1 MPESF
6 SIKMLEARITLA
18 EGGFDPGTGQA
29 ANTKIFRLG
38 MDAEVSKPGGKE
50 KNKCSLKI
58 YNMRLEDMEK
68 LTTLAF
74 DPLAVKKNR
83 LVLLAGD
90 GTTMSQVFQGD
101 ITSAVPNFSGD
112 ATAKFEIQ
120 AVTGF
125 VATVTPEK
133 TLTAEGSQDVAQLL
147 QRLAGQMG
155 LTFKNR
161 GVEGVQL
168 RNIAFVG
175 GAHEQAREI
184 AEAARIQMILDDGE
198 MIIGPMGKLR
208 SDDAEGSTPVLRG
221 ESEGKRG
228 TGLIGFPSFDAKGIA
243 CRCYYEPKLQIGG
256 PVRIE
261 SLVPKASG
269 LWRVTSLTHSLQA
282 NHGQASKW
290 ETSFKATYPNQED
303 KDGTKVKKAK
313 ESK

>member
-1 MPESF
+1 MPQSF

-18 EGGFDPGTGQA
+18 EGGFDPGTGKSV
-29 ANTKIFRLG
+29 NTKIFRLG

-50 KNKCSLKI
+50 KNKCTLKI
-58 YNMRLEDMEK
+58 YNMLLSDMET

-74 DPLAVKKNR
+74 DPLAVKNNR
-83 LVLLAGD
+83 LTLLAGD
-90 GTTMSQVFQGD
+90 GTIMSQVFQGD
-101 ITSAVPNFSGD
+101 ITSAVPAFSGD
-112 ATAKFEIQ
+112 ASSVFEIQ
-120 AVTGF
+120 AVTGY
-125 VATVTPEK
+125 VATVTPKK
-133 TLTAEGSQDVAQLL
+133 TLTGAGSQDVAQML

-168 RNIAFVG
+168 RNVAFVG
-175 GAHEQAREI
+175 GAHEQAKEI

-198 MIIGPMGKLR
+198 MIIAPQGKLR

-261 SLVPKASG
+261 SIVPKASG
-269 LWRVTSLTHSLQA
+269 LWRVTSLSHSLQA
-282 NHGQASKW
+282 NHGQAAKW
-290 ETSFKATYPNQED
+290 ETNFKATYPSQED
-303 KDGTKVKKAK
+303 KDGTNIMKAK
-313 ESK
+313 EK